1 MMLMDALAE
10 ARIREAQQ
18 RGELEGLPGAGEPL
32 LLDDLSLVPENLRPA
47 WLLLRNSGYLPP
59 ELERLKERVA
69 LEGLLAQLPSDD
81 ERSPQLMRR
90 LHRLALEC
98 DIAIERW
105 HPSYRQALEN
115 KLSNK
120 IKQIKNIQLNQ

>member
-18 RGELEGLPGAGEPL
+18 RGELEDLPGTGEPL
-32 LLDDLSLVPENLRPA
+32 LLEDLSMVPENLRPA

-81 ERSPQLMRR
+81 ERSPQLIRR
-90 LHRLALEC
+90 LHRLVLEC
-98 DIAIERW
+98 NLALERW
-105 HPSYRQALEN
+105 HPAYRKALQN
-115 KLSNK
+115 KPLK
-120 IKQIKNIQLNQ
+120 

>member
-1 MMLMDALAE
+1 MDLLDALAE

-18 RGELEGLPGAGEPL
+18 RGELEGLAGAGEPL
-32 LLDDLSLVPENLRPA
+32 RLDDLSMVPESLRPA

-59 ELERLKERVA
+59 ELARLKERVA
-69 LEGLLAQLPSDD
+69 LEDLLVQLPAGDAQAP
-81 ERSPQLMRR
+81 ELARR
-90 LHRLALEC
+90 LRHLALEC

-105 HPSYRQALEN
+105 HPNYRQALES

-120 IKQIKNIQLNQ
+120 IK

>member
-1 MMLMDALAE
+1 MDLLDALAE

-32 LLDDLSLVPENLRPA
+32 QLEDLSMVPESLRPA

-59 ELERLKERVA
+59 ELTRLKERVA
-69 LEGLLAQLPSDD
+69 LEGLLAQLPADD
-81 ERSPQLMRR
+81 TQAPELTRR
-90 LHRLALEC
+90 LRHLALEC
-98 DIAIERW
+98 DIALERW

-115 KLSNK
+115 KLLNK
-120 IKQIKNIQLNQ
+120 IK

>member
-1 MMLMDALAE
+1 MMLFDALAE

-32 LLDDLSLVPENLRPA
+32 QLDDLSLVPENLRPA

-59 ELERLKERVA
+59 ELARLKERVA
-69 LEGLLAQLPSDD
+69 LEDLLAQLPAGDVQAP
-81 ERSPQLMRR
+81 ELTRR
-90 LHRLALEC
+90 LRHLALEC

-105 HPSYRQALEN
+105 HPSYRQALQN
-115 KLSNK
+115 KLSK
-120 IKQIKNIQLNQ
+120 

>member
-32 LLDDLSLVPENLRPA
+32 LLEDLSLVPENLRPA

-69 LEGLLAQLPSDD
+69 LEGLLAQLPSED
-81 ERSPQLMRR
+81 ERSPELMRR
-90 LHRLALEC
+90 LRRLALEC
-98 DIAIERW
+98 NLALERW
-105 HPSYRQALEN
+105 HPSYRQALQN
-115 KLSNK
+115 KLSK
-120 IKQIKNIQLNQ
+120 

>member
-1 MMLMDALAE
+1 MDLLDALAE

-18 RGELEGLPGAGEPL
+18 RGELEGLAGAGEPL
-32 LLDDLSLVPENLRPA
+32 RLDDLSMVPESLRPA

-59 ELERLKERVA
+59 ELARLKERVA
-69 LEGLLAQLPSDD
+69 LEDLLAQLPAGDAQAP
-81 ERSPQLMRR
+81 ELARR
-90 LHRLALEC
+90 LRHLALEC

-105 HPSYRQALEN
+105 HPNYRQALEN

-120 IKQIKNIQLNQ
+120 IK

>member
-47 WLLLRNSGYLPP
+47 WLLTGFNSVLG
-59 ELERLKERVA
+59 A
-69 LEGLLAQLPSDD
+69 
-81 ERSPQLMRR
+81 
-90 LHRLALEC
+90 LALFQPFT
-98 DIAIERW
+98 DFVGGMFSVTGIVYYLSVAGLFLFLTG
-105 HPSYRQALEN
+105 QALERRRWN
-115 KLSNK
+115 
-120 IKQIKNIQLNQ
+120 

>member
-81 ERSPQLMRR
+81 ERSPELIRR
-90 LHRLALEC
+90 LRRLALEC
-98 DIAIERW
+98 NLALERW
-105 HPSYRQALEN
+105 HPAYRQALQN
-115 KLSNK
+115 KLLK
-120 IKQIKNIQLNQ
+120 